1 MANMKALVYNGTPTP
16 SIEER
21 PIPQI
26 SKPTDAVVKMVK
38 GTICSSD
45 LNILKGDV
53 PTCTKGRILGHEGV
67 GVVQSVGVAVKSFK
81 AGDRVI
87 ISCITSCSACSY
99 CRRGIPSHCTDGG
112 WVLGNTIDGTQAE
125 YVCIPH
131 ADTSMHPMVAG
142 ASDADQVMLSDV
154 LPTSLEWGVL
164 NGRVQPGST
173 VAIVGSGPVGLGAL
187 ITAQLYSPA
196 KIIVIELDENRL
208 KQAMSLG
215 ATHTVQSGPDAVQ
228 QVMDITGGLGVDSV
242 IEAVGLPAT
251 FKMCQDVVAVG
262 GTIANLGVH
271 GAKVDLHL
279 EKLWDRNITITT
291 GLVDAV
297 SMDMLLK
304 LVESGRI
311 RAGTQLGTHSFKFA
325 EMINAYSTF
334 WAAAKNKVLKV
345 IIEF

>member
-1 MANMKALVYNGTPTP
+1 MANMMKALVYNGTPTP

-38 GTICSSD
+38 GTICGTD
-45 LNILKGDV
+45 LHILKGDV

-67 GVVQSVGVAVKSFK
+67 GVVQSVGAAVKSFK
-81 AGDRVI
+81 VGDRVI
-87 ISCITSCSACSY
+87 ISAITSCSACSY
-99 CRRGIPSHCTDGG
+99 CRRGMPSHCTDGG
-112 WVLGNTIDGTQAE
+112 WVLGNTGDGTQAE

-131 ADTSMHPMVAG
+131 ADASMHPMVAG
-142 ASDADQVMLSDV
+142 PSDADQVMLSDV
-154 LPTSLEWGVL
+154 LPTGLECGVL
-164 NGRVQPGST
+164 NGRVQPGAT
-173 VAIVGSGPVGLGAL
+173 VAIVGSGPVGLCAL

-196 KIIVIELDENRL
+196 KIIVIDLDENRL

-228 QVMDITGGLGVDSV
+228 QVMDITGGLGVDCV
-242 IEAVGLPAT
+242 IEAVGVPAA

-262 GTIANLGVH
+262 GTIANMGVH

-291 GLVDAV
+291 RLLDAV
-297 SMDMLLK
+297 STGMLLK

-311 RAGTQLGTHSFKFA
+311 RAGTLGTHSFKFA

-334 WAAAKNKVLKV
+334 GAAAQNKALKV